1 MTFFSGPFGGQRF
14 AATGA
19 MALGVALGGCTLTSV
34 PDDVAPGVDAV
45 AEASAA
51 TSGRTSLRP
60 LARPAGL
67 RRLPGAQNAALSPDA
82 AISPQ
87 DSPKPPAKP
96 GQLGVTIASL
106 GDATQPGFWLRTP
119 LVTAAQKGRVS
130 YAATGRSVDV
140 DLIPIEGAETA
151 GSRIS
156 LQAMMALGAGLT
168 DLPELTVA
176 KR

>member
-1 MTFFSGPFGGQRF
+1 
-14 AATGA
+14 
-19 MALGVALGGCTLTSV
+19 MALGLVLGGCTLTNV
-34 PDDVAPGVDAV
+34 PDDVASGVDAG
-45 AEASAA
+45 AGAAAA

-60 LARPAGL
+60 QARPAGL
-67 RRLPGAQNAALSPDA
+67 RRLPGAQNAALGPDA
-82 AISPQ
+82 ALTPNVQ
-87 DSPKPPAKP
+87 DSPTPPAKP

>member
-1 MTFFSGPFGGQRF
+1 MGARALALVLGGVSG
-14 AATGA
+14 A
-19 MALGVALGGCTLTSV
+19 VLGGCTLTNV
-34 PDDVAPGVDAV
+34 PDDVAPSAGTGVSTAIP
-45 AEASAA
+45 
-51 TSGRTSLRP
+51 SGRTSLRP

-82 AISPQ
+82 AITPNIQ
-87 DSPKPPAKP
+87 DSPTPPAKP

-119 LVTAAQKGRVS
+119 LVASAQKGRVS

>member
-106 GDATQPGFWLRTP
+106 GGCDTARV
-119 LVTAAQKGRVS
+119 LVAHPAGDS
-130 YAATGRSVDV
+130 
-140 DLIPIEGAETA
+140 GAK
-151 GSRIS
+151 
-156 LQAMMALGAGLT
+156 GAGQLCR
-168 DLPELTVA
+168 DGAVGGCGFDPD
-176 KR
+176 